1 MAGER
6 DLERL
11 LATMEPELQPGRYVF
26 TTVAEVP
33 VDCDAVVL
41 VREAEG
47 TTLVLEQEEADR
59 LGLPYE
65 YVAAM
70 ISLRVHSALDA
81 VGLTAAVAAALAEAG
96 MSCNVVAGYYHDHLF
111 VPYERGAEAV
121 ELLQVRR
128 SSPSS

>member
-6 DLERL
+6 DLDRL
-11 LATMEPELQPGRYVF
+11 LATMEPVLQPGRFVF
-26 TTVAEVP
+26 TTVGEVP
-33 VDCDAVVL
+33 VDCDPVVL

-47 TTLVLEQEEADR
+47 TTLVVEREEADR

-81 VGLTAAVAAALAEAG
+81 VGRPPLSPLCWPG
-96 MSCNVVAGYYHDHLF
+96 
-111 VPYERGAEAV
+111 RG
-121 ELLQVRR
+121 
-128 SSPSS
+128 

>member
-6 DLERL
+6 DLDRL

-26 TTVAEVP
+26 TTVGEVP
-33 VDCDAVVL
+33 VDCDPVVL

-47 TTLVLEQEEADR
+47 TTLVLEQDEADG

-70 ISLRVHSALDA
+70 ISLRVHSALGA
-81 VGLTAAVAAALAEAG
+81 VGLTAAIATVLARAG
-96 MSCNVVAGYYHDHLF
+96 ISCNVVAGYYHDHLF

-121 ELLQVRR
+121 QLLRAL